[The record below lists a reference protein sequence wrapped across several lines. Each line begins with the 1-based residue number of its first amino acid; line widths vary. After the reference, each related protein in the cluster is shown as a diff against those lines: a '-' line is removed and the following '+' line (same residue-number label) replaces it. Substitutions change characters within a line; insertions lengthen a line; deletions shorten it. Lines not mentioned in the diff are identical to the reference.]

1 MFLAKW
7 VYSLDKFKMI
17 REVDFFRQIL
27 IQRVDHDIVLLFMY
41 LRENFRFQTQNYFL
55 NHDKHQKDP
64 RWISIDKKFA
74 IIILETA
81 FYFNKDF

>member
-7 VYSLDKFKMI
+7 VYSLDKFKII

-64 RWISIDKKFA
+64 RWISIEKKFA
-74 IIILETA
+74 IIILKTA
-81 FYFNKDF
+81 FYFNKNF